1 MLQPKEGHLF
11 KYIYTCLS
19 MDCFFIELALKNPT
33 QPVKPQP
40 VRPQPVRPQP
50 VKPQPVRPQPVRP
63 QPVRPQPV
71 KLAQK

>member
-50 VKPQPVRPQPVRP
+50 VK
-63 QPVRPQPV
+63 
-71 KLAQK
+71 LAQK